1 MESFHIFKPC
11 GDHLV
16 AHLYEHLVMQ
26 TMHRQLFEAGLFQ
39 AIDYQAYGIV
49 YFDAGVMGIDATLY
63 TMQAE
68 RFVAQLRQ
76 PVAEY
81 DDAMIDCA
89 LRQIIAEKGY
99 PLTYHDRLALHEA
112 LHQLDTEPWYDAQ
125 DIDVLQCLGETAPRG
140 IIAQR
145 EEWEADVMEYTIDI
159 SIDLEPGDPRAAA
172 FIELTHAIQ
181 ANTAALL
188 QRTYG
193 YYNHGYDR
201 ECTAGRHTERQYLL
215 VTGREDHSAQVYNLY
230 ELMIR
235 MIRAQGG
242 WQRLLE
248 RLQTVDY
255 REQSAPSIVSMIDDL
270 QMIVGARGWH
280 RIATAETVDDLLDR
294 LTITVVAQ

>member
-26 TMHRQLFEAGLFQ
+26 TMHRQLFQ

-49 YFDAGVMGIDATLY
+49 YSDAGVMGIDVTLY

-125 DIDVLQCLGETAPRG
+125 DIDVLHCLGETAPRG
-140 IIAQR
+140 IITQR

-159 SIDLEPGDPRAAA
+159 SIDLERPSSLSSRMRSKPIPLRS
-172 FIELTHAIQ
+172 
-181 ANTAALL
+181 
-188 QRTYG
+188 
-193 YYNHGYDR
+193 
-201 ECTAGRHTERQYLL
+201 CSERMGII
-215 VTGREDHSAQVYNLY
+215 TTDMIGSA
-230 ELMIR
+230 
-235 MIRAQGG
+235 
-242 WQRLLE
+242 RLG
-248 RLQTVDY
+248 TI
-255 REQSAPSIVSMIDDL
+255 PSGNICS
-270 QMIVGARGWH
+270 
-280 RIATAETVDDLLDR
+280 
-294 LTITVVAQ
+294 

>member
-1 MESFHIFKPC
+1 MESFHLFKPC

-26 TMHRQLFEAGLFQ
+26 TLHRQLFEAGLFQ

-49 YFDAGVMGIDATLY
+49 YSDAGVMGIDVTLY

-159 SIDLEPGDPRAAA
+159 SIDLEPGDPRAAV

-215 VTGREDHSAQVYNLY
+215 VTGREDYSAQVYNLY

-248 RLQTVDY
+248 RLQVVDY
-255 REQSAPSIVSMIDDL
+255 REQSAPSIVNMIDDL
-270 QMIVGARGWH
+270 RMVVGARGWR